1 MYISKAKK
9 NLQIPGPDLWLA
21 ISASLI
27 PALLTL
33 LVYLGALG
41 NSFVDWDD
49 YVYIVNNPV
58 IRRIDLSFFQFV
70 FTAPINS
77 NWHPLTTLSWALDY
91 SIWGLD
97 PWGFHLSS
105 VILHSLNTVTA
116 SALTTLVMARYTG
129 TDYAEKRNLFAG
141 AVAALIFGLHPY
153 HVESVAWVS
162 ERKDLLCQLFYFL
175 SVISYLKYCGQTS
188 SKRFYYAASLVF
200 CALALMSKPMAVS
213 LPLVLLLLDFTL
225 RTNRPVKG
233 IILEKFPFAALSLVS
248 SVITILAQKTGNTM
262 ATLEEQT
269 FFARLAVALR
279 ACVFY
284 LYKTILPA
292 GLSPYYPLPANDR
305 LFDAVFFLSL
315 LLFAGICVYCAVVLK
330 KRKYL
335 LSAWLFFLIT
345 LAPVIGIVQ
354 VGAQAAAD
362 RYTYLPSTGI
372 FILAGA
378 LAARLF
384 YDNRLKLPVSLF
396 LIFMTASLSY
406 GTIKQIPVW
415 KDTVSLWSK
424 VIEEYPDRAVLAY
437 YNRGVLFSAAGKYE
451 EALKDYS
458 KALML
463 KPDSWMTYY
472 NRALVLSQLGRPL
485 EAVDD
490 LSRAIGLNPDDPDVY
505 NNRGIAYA
513 KLGDFEAAITDFKK
527 SIELDPDNQSAYQ
540 NLKVIYA
547 KKGAQQ

>member
-1 MYISKAKK
+1 MNTSKAKK
-9 NLQIPGPDLWLA
+9 IQVPGPDLWLA
-21 ISASLI
+21 VSASLI

-33 LVYLGALG
+33 VVYLPALG
-41 NSFVDWDD
+41 NSFVEWDD

-70 FTAPINS
+70 FTTPINS

-97 PWGFHLSS
+97 SWGFHLSS

-116 SALTTLVMARYTG
+116 AALTTLVLARYTG

-141 AVAALIFGLHPY
+141 AVAALLFGLHPY

-162 ERKDLLCQLFYFL
+162 ERKDLLCQLFYFF
-175 SVISYLKYCGQTS
+175 SVISYLKYANQTS
-188 SKRFYYAASLVF
+188 LNRFYYAASFVF
-200 CALALMSKPMAVS
+200 FGLALMSKPMAVS

-225 RTNRPVKG
+225 PSNRPVKR
-233 IILEKFPFAALSLVS
+233 IILEKFPFAALSIVS
-248 SVITILAQKTGNTM
+248 SIITILAQKTGDTVV
-262 ATLEEQT
+262 TLEEIS
-269 FFARLAVALR
+269 FLERVAVAIR
-279 ACVFY
+279 ACAFY
-284 LYKTILPA
+284 LYKTILPF
-292 GLSPYYPLPANDR
+292 GLSPYYPFTPKAQ
-305 LFDAVFFLSL
+305 LFNIVFFLSL
-315 LLFAGICVYCAVVLK
+315 LLFVGICAYCCMVFK
-330 KRKYL
+330 KRRYV
-335 LSAWLFFLIT
+335 LSTWLFFLIT

-354 VGAQAAAD
+354 VGGQAAAD
-362 RYTYLPSTGI
+362 RYTYLPSMGI

-384 YDNRLKLPVSLF
+384 YDNRLKLYVSLF

-406 GTIKQIPVW
+406 MTIKQIPVW
-415 KDTVSLWSK
+415 KNTVSLWSK
-424 VIEEYPDRAVLAY
+424 VIEEYPDRVGLAY
-437 YNRGVLFSAAGKYE
+437 SNRGVLYGAAGKYE
-451 EALKDYS
+451 EALSDHG
-458 KALML
+458 KALL
-463 KPDSWMTYY
+463 LRPGYWMTYY
-472 NRALVLSQLGRPL
+472 NRALVLSQLGRNA

-490 LSRAIGLNPDDPDVY
+490 LTRAISLNPDAPDAY

-513 KLGDFEAAITDFKK
+513 KLGDFEAAISDLKK

-547 KKGAQQ
+547 KTGAKQ